1 MDFKLIIFG
10 NDIYKEVELD
20 ASMEAPLYIGTAA
33 DSQIRFNRD
42 NFFADFDLSVANQN
56 GQWVMNCKHNIYLKK
71 EASVKQYFELLE
83 HGDRIDVFYENA
95 DVHIFRVEFLMD
107 YERRVTPYTRYV
119 DIKHQDE
126 IYIGGHASCQ
136 IIIDDAILQQD
147 YICLKRC
154 RNGYILDD
162 SHSRYGIMVNGF
174 KAILAYPQINYGD
187 FFSLLGTSFYIT
199 ENRLYY
205 TGQGSVQSQWPILN
219 DDLADH
225 VYAYPKF
232 TRNARIRFKL
242 PDTSIEVLPP
252 KSMPQAPEKNLIM
265 TIIPVIATLVL
276 TVVLRG
282 VMGGGGSF
290 IIYSAAMMIMGGVMS
305 VWNYLN
311 DGKAYKEA
319 MKKRTAQYNDYVTM
333 QAEKIAALRD
343 KERHILDQKYL
354 SLEDDIQIVRQFD
367 LRLYE
372 RQKGDDDFLSVY
384 LGRGIV
390 ESCCPVKYRNQEY
403 KDTEDELQDYPQ
415 LMYDRFRY
423 LDNVP
428 VVIDLKAV
436 NAVGITGSRSR
447 LYQMLKNMTLDITVR
462 HFYQDVK
469 LYYILTKADAN
480 AFRWM
485 RWLRHAWNDET
496 ETRNFMYDEDSEK
509 NILEYLYGE
518 LSGRESLDL
527 KYIPLLPRVIVFVYR
542 SNKLMLHPLSR
553 FIDNA
558 GALGFTFLFFE
569 EHRELLPPGCDEFIY
584 LNDGD
589 YTGMVQSCQDGD
601 RIRQFNYSHIPAE
614 ICSQTALKL
623 SCVYVDEVSLE
634 SSLTRNISLFK
645 LMGIMTAAE
654 LDLAERWNKSRIY
667 ESMAAPI
674 GVKSGDEI
682 ICLDLHEKFHGPH
695 GLVAGTTGSGKSEVL
710 QTYILSMATLFHP
723 YEVSFVIIDFKGG
736 GMVNQFK
743 ELPHINGAITN
754 IDGREINRSLLS
766 IKAELRKRQAL
777 FAQYGVNHIDAY
789 IQLYKKRETPIP
801 LPHLILIVDEFAEL
815 KMDQPEFMKELISAA
830 RIGRSLGVH
839 LILATQKPSGVVDA
853 QIWSNSKFKLCL
865 KVQNRE
871 DSNEVLKSPLASEIR
886 EPGRAYLQVG
896 NNEIFTLFQSAY
908 SGAPVNVD
916 DNQRKFEI
924 SRVTLSGKRIPVY
937 VKKTDKGSGKN
948 ETQLDALVKYIN
960 AYCQKENIQKL
971 PGICLPP
978 LKDML
983 PYPDQFPCR
992 DQRDTVIPLGIYDDP
1007 DHQRQAEVMMNLSA
1021 GHVLIIGASQYGKT
1035 NVLQL
1040 MLRAIAE
1047 SYRPDE
1053 VWMYILDF
1061 GSMALKVF
1069 ESLRHVG
1076 GVVLSSED
1084 EKLKNLMKMLTGEL
1098 KRRKEVFSGMGITS
1112 FGSYREAGHQDLA
1125 HILVFLDNFL
1135 AFKELYPD
1143 YEDTLLTLCREGV
1156 ALGITLI
1163 FTSLQTSGISY
1174 RYMSNMPNRI
1184 CLYCNQK
1191 DEYGNVFDHCRQQP
1205 SNIPGRGLI
1214 ALEKEIFEYQGYLAF
1229 DGEKEID
1236 RVNSMKRVI
1245 TQINEA
1251 SGSLMAARIPMVP
1264 EVLTEAVLTGQFG
1277 VKRSGTYQAALGI
1290 DYENIRVF
1298 APDLEHLGVLGL
1310 LGDSE
1315 ATRQNFVCGIMYHLY
1330 LNMFSAAS
1338 IVYILDDAQKRLKR
1352 YENCGIVDRYCL
1364 DGDDIIDL
1372 IEEIHGILQE
1382 RMEAEPA
1389 KTQGYPL
1396 LVLFIEN
1403 REAISILSKNAAA
1416 MKLYREITGKYK
1428 NYGICIIYTNIEDA
1442 QLSFSGP
1449 EILKLLKEQRHLMYF
1464 DDLSAMKFIDVPNQ
1478 VLRTYKKELAVM
1490 DAYYFQGGNVLKV
1503 KTVKCSEEW
1512 MEQWQ

>member
-1 MDFKLIIFG
+1 MDFKIIIFG
-10 NDIYKEVELD
+10 NGIYKEVELD
-20 ASMEAPLYIGTAA
+20 ASMEGPLCIGTTA
-33 DSQIRFNRD
+33 SCQIRFNRD
-42 NFFADFDLSVANQN
+42 NFFEDFDLSVANKN
-56 GQWVMNCKHNIYLKK
+56 GQWVINGDLNVYLKK
-71 EASVKQYFELLE
+71 EASVKQYFEMLG
-83 HGDRIDVFYENA
+83 HGDRIDVFYESS
-95 DVHIFRVEFLMD
+95 DVQIFRVEFMMD
-107 YERRVTPYTRYV
+107 YERRVIPYDNYIAIRY
-119 DIKHQDE
+119 QAE
-126 IYIGGHASCQ
+126 IYIGGHASCH
-136 IIIDDAILQQD
+136 IMIDDAALQQD
-147 YICLKRC
+147 YICLKRS
-154 RNGYILDD
+154 RDGFLLD
-162 SHSRYGIMVNGF
+162 STHSRYGIMLNGF
-174 KAILAYPQINYGD
+174 KAGTTYLQINYGD
-187 FFSLLGTSFYIT
+187 FFSLLGTSFYVT
-199 ENRLYY
+199 EDRLYY
-205 TGQGSVQSQWPILN
+205 SGQGSVRSQWPSLKG
-219 DDLADH
+219 DLTGS

-232 TRNARIRFKL
+232 TRNARVRYKL

-252 KSMPQAPEKNLIM
+252 KNMPQAPGKNLMM

-290 IIYSAAMMIMGGVMS
+290 ILYSAAMMIIGGVMS

-319 MKKRTAQYNDYVTM
+319 LEKRTLQYNAYVNT
-333 QAEKIAALRD
+333 QAEKISALRD
-343 KERHILDQKYL
+343 KERRILDKKYP
-354 SLEDDIQIVRQFD
+354 SLEEDIHIVNQFD
-367 LRLYE
+367 MRLFE
-372 RQKGDDDFLSVY
+372 RQKDDDDFLTVY
-384 LGRGIV
+384 LGRGTA
-390 ESCCPVKYRNQEY
+390 ESSCPVKYRQQDY

-423 LDNVP
+423 LEDVP
-428 VVIDLKAV
+428 MVMDLKDV
-436 NAVGITGSRSR
+436 NAVGITGSRGR
-447 LYQMLKNMTLDITVR
+447 LYQMLKNITLDLTVR

-485 RWLRHAWNDET
+485 RWLKHAWNDET

-518 LSGRESLDL
+518 LSGRESLDDQL
-527 KYIPLLPRVIVFVYR
+527 IPLLPHVIVFVYR

-569 EHRELLPPGCDEFIY
+569 EHRELLPQGCTQFIC

-589 YTGMVQSCQDGD
+589 YTGMVQSCQDGE
-601 RIRQFNYSHIPAE
+601 RIRLFRYSHIPAE
-614 ICSQTALKL
+614 ICSQTALRL

-634 SSLTRNISLFK
+634 SSLTRNISLFQ

-654 LDLAERWNKSRIY
+654 LDLSERWRKSRIY
-667 ESMAAPI
+667 ETMAAPV
-674 GVKSGDEI
+674 GVKSGDEVV
-682 ICLDLHEKFHGPH
+682 CLDLHEKFHGPH

-789 IQLYKKRETPIP
+789 IQLYKKHETPVP

-916 DNQRKFEI
+916 DDQRKYEI

-937 VKKTDKGSGKN
+937 AKKVQKGSVKR
-948 ETQLDALVKYIN
+948 ETQLDAIVKHIHG
-960 AYCQKENIQKL
+960 YCAKENIQKL
-971 PGICLPP
+971 PGICMPP
-978 LKDML
+978 LKDTL
-983 PYPDQFPCR
+983 PYPDEIRCM
-992 DQRDTVIPLGIYDDP
+992 DKMSTMVPLGIYDDP
-1007 DHQRQAEVMMNLSA
+1007 DHQRQDEVMMNLSA
-1021 GHVLIIGASQYGKT
+1021 GHALIIGASQYGKT

-1040 MLRAIAE
+1040 MLRSVAE
-1047 SYRPDE
+1047 CYTPAQ

-1069 ESLRHVG
+1069 ESLAHVG

-1084 EKLKNLMKMLTGEL
+1084 EKLKNLMKLLTGEL

-1112 FGSYREAGHQDLA
+1112 FTSYREAGYEDMA

-1143 YEDTLLTLCREGV
+1143 YEDTLLSLCREGV

-1205 SNIPGRGLI
+1205 KNVPGRGLI
-1214 ALEKEIFEYQGYLAF
+1214 ALEKDIFEYQGYLAF
-1229 DGEKEID
+1229 DGDKEID
-1236 RVNSMKRVI
+1236 RVNSMKRAI
-1245 TQINEA
+1245 TRINEA
-1251 SGSLMAARIPMVP
+1251 CGNLMAARIPMVP
-1264 EVLTEAVLTGQFG
+1264 EALTEELLTGRFG
-1277 VKRSGTYQAALGI
+1277 IRRSGTYRAALGV
-1290 DYENIRVF
+1290 DYENISVF
-1298 APDLEHLGVLGL
+1298 ALDMEHMGVMGL
-1310 LGDSE
+1310 LGESE
-1315 ATRQNFVCGIMYHLY
+1315 LVRQNFINGLMYHLY
-1330 LNMFSAAS
+1330 INMFSAPS
-1338 IVYILDDAQKRLKR
+1338 LVYILDDGQKRLKR
-1352 YENCGIVDRYCL
+1352 FENCGIVNRYSL
-1364 DGDDIIDL
+1364 DADDIIDY

-1382 RMEAEPA
+1382 RMEGEL
-1389 KTQGYPL
+1389 TEGYPL
-1396 LVLFIEN
+1396 LVLLMEN
-1403 REAISILSKNAAA
+1403 REAILALSKNAAA
-1416 MKLYREITGKYK
+1416 MKLYKEITGKFR

-1442 QLSFSGP
+1442 QVPFSGP

-1464 DDLSAMKFIDVPNQ
+1464 DNLSAMKFIDVPNP
-1478 VLRTYKKELAVM
+1478 VLRSYKKELSAM